1 MKELV
6 FFGYRI
12 PTKQLVG
19 GLFLWLM
26 VALVLWSTRKMP
38 FYAEGAPGPRFMPLV
53 LAAFLGILNLLYWVE
68 SATKKPPEKRS
79 TEERNFL
86 RPAGFL
92 AITILLVLCW
102 EPLGALVAVSLCTVL
117 ELKFLERYSW
127 RKSILA
133 SLIIG
138 GATLV
143 LFQIVLGVPLPGGL
157 FEMLSYVRL

>member
-1 MKELV
+1 MKRPS

-12 PTKQLVG
+12 PIKQMVG
-19 GLFLWLM
+19 GLFLWAM
-26 VALVLWSTRKMP
+26 VAIVFWSTRKMP
-38 FYAEGAPGPRFMPLV
+38 FYAEGAPGPRFMPVV
-53 LAAFLGILNLLYWVE
+53 LSVCLGILNLLYWVE
-68 SATKKPPEKRS
+68 SAAKETVEKPQFTK
-79 TEERNFL
+79 RNFV

-92 AITILLVLCW
+92 SIIILLVLCW
-102 EPLGALVAVSLCTVL
+102 ESLGALLTVSLCAIL

-127 RKSILA
+127 GKSILA
-133 SLIIG
+133 SLVIS

>member
-1 MKELV
+1 MKGPSL
-6 FFGYRI
+6 FGYRI
-12 PTKQLVG
+12 PAKQLVG

-26 VALVLWSTRKMP
+26 VGIVLWSTRKMP
-38 FYAEGAPGPRFMPLV
+38 FYAEGAPGPRFMPV
-53 LAAFLGILNLLYWVE
+53 ILAALLGVLNLLYWFE
-68 SATKKPPEKRS
+68 SAAKEFPEKR
-79 TEERNFL
+79 TIEKRNLL
-86 RPAGFL
+86 RPAGFF

-102 EPLGALVAVSLCTVL
+102 ESLGALSAVSLCAIL

-127 RKSILA
+127 GKSILA

-143 LFQIVLGVPLPGGL
+143 LFQIILGVPLPGGL